1 MDFIITDRE
10 GIEKGVLVKSSYVV
24 ISIHDPDKQPPP
36 IRKQPGFRASLVLS
50 FDDAEEVPAMA
61 LPGEIVLMS
70 RGQAKKIRRF
80 IEKHREDVGAVVV
93 HCEAGMSRSPGVAA
107 ALCRAFGQDDQLFWQ
122 EYQPNRHVYRL
133 VLDVFK
139 CIGREFDT
147 PL

>member
-1 MDFIITDRE
+1 MEIIITDRE
-10 GIEKGVLVKSSYVV
+10 GIEKGVMVKSSYVV
-24 ISIHDPDKQPPP
+24 ISIHDPDKQPPR

-122 EYQPNRHVYRL
+122 EYQPNRHVY
-133 VLDVFK
+133 
-139 CIGREFDT
+139 
-147 PL
+147 